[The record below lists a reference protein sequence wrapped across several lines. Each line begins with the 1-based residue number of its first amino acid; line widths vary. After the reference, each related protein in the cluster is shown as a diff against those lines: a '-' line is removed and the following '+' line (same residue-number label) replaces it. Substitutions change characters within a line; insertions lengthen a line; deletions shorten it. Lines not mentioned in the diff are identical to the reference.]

1 MPAGR
6 SGRRDGGLAGTGDQ
20 RGGEG
25 DAGHRRG
32 PSALIRDGGDVD
44 FVAVDGDEVLV
55 RLRGAC
61 RLCPMA
67 SQTLR
72 EFVEERIKLY
82 APEIERVRAVS

>member
-1 MPAGR
+1 MADWP
-6 SGRRDGGLAGTGDQ
+6 
-20 RGGEG
+20 
-25 DAGHRRG
+25 G
-32 PSALIRDGGDVD
+32 PETSVEARVMQAIDEVRPALIRDGGDVD